1 MSGERTTKPKG
12 HHGSTPA
19 AWTAVLIIL
28 SGFTIG
34 GLALILEDVT
44 WFWIGMALLPV
55 GGLVGWLMSLAG
67 FGMPRRTQ

>member
-1 MSGERTTKPKG
+1 MSTEQTTPTKG

-19 AWTAVLIIL
+19 AWTAVNIVL

-34 GLALILEDVT
+34 GLALILDDVL
-44 WFWIGMALLPV
+44 WFWIGMALLPI

-67 FGMPRRTQ
+67 FGMPRRPH